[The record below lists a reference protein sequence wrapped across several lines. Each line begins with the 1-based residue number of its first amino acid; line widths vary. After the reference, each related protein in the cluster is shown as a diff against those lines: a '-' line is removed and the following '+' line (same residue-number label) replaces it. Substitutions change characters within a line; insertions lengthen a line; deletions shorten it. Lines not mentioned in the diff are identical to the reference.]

1 MLPPYSSLSTS
12 PVTITLVET
21 MKVYGEDFLVFLIQ
35 RKVRYNNK
43 TGQASLHPQYH
54 QALLIT
60 DFSWCHF
67 LPPWCILV
75 ATASKN
81 LSKESFLM
89 MAIPLTRDL
98 WSLSIAHQ
106 IKSSSFSWFLSK
118 HLWSNNY
125 VPGSL
130 PRYLQDWGLGLRTP
144 GVLA

>member
-1 MLPPYSSLSTS
+1 MLPPYSILSAS
-12 PVTITLVET
+12 PMTITLVET

-43 TGQASLHPQYH
+43 TVQFSVHSQYH

-67 LPPWCILV
+67 LPPWSILV
-75 ATASKN
+75 STASKI
-81 LSKESFLM
+81 FLKNHFDCV
-89 MAIPLTRDL
+89 IPLTRNL

-106 IKSSSFSWFLSK
+106 IKSGSFSWFLSK
-118 HLWSNNY
+118 HLWRNDC

-130 PRYLQDWGLGLRTP
+130 PRYLRDRGLGLRTP
-144 GVLA
+144 GVLV